1 MHSQLPVSYKELS
14 FLYDTC
20 VMTFKTSALLVS
32 QKSDLIWQIFLNQL
46 RIYSY
51 DYYTVILS
59 SKAIKSVAFNMHLCS
74 LFLDFCPK
82 QLFIL
87 EILTL
92 NKMYLKH
99 FLKYW

>member
-1 MHSQLPVSYKELS
+1 M
-14 FLYDTC
+14 
-20 VMTFKTSALLVS
+20 
-32 QKSDLIWQIFLNQL
+32 
-46 RIYSY
+46 
-51 DYYTVILS
+51 LS